1 MDLGGLYK
9 YNTGAQSEGTEPH
22 VTIPLLGRFKGETGE
37 RYHLTPMAAITR
49 SGIKLKFWIDLLL
62 RMHAARGRKKGPAFC
77 DQKGLRMKSS
87 MMQRVILDLLIK
99 IQISDPLIIPAS
111 VDVLEEYGISRS
123 FRRGATTHARNCGV
137 KLSDIKAA
145 NRWRD
150 KENAQGRSINQ
161 PMADHYSEVKQLL
174 PTLLR
179 FSKAL

>member
-1 MDLGGLYK
+1 
-9 YNTGAQSEGTEPH
+9 
-22 VTIPLLGRFKGETGE
+22 
-37 RYHLTPMAAITR
+37 MAAETN
-49 SGIKLKFWIDLLL
+49 SGINMKLWVDLLL
-62 RMHAARGRKKGPAFC
+62 RMHMSHGRTNGPAFC
-77 DQKGLRMKSS
+77 DSKGHRMKSAP
-87 MMQRVILDLLIK
+87 MQQIILETLGKVQIQNPSVI
-99 IQISDPLIIPAS
+99 PMS

-137 KLSDIKAA
+137 SLADIKAV

-150 KENAQGRSINQ
+150 QENAQGRNINQ